1 MKKAIVAVLA
11 LAVAGP
17 LCAED
22 KGIGYG
28 LKLRAQTGLETVDG
42 MRNGFGFGVYTT
54 IPLGPGAIG
63 VELGYQTW
71 NGKQYRQEIG
81 DNPFGLTNP
90 GPLGTAVL
98 TTDSVDARKSTADG
112 LAVRVSYEQKF
123 SGAWGLHGGVALS
136 KLKGEQ
142 ESITTFGSTG
152 AYGSWAMRVEK
163 SSLTFSPY
171 VGASYDLG
179 EKGALEFNLLL
190 SVLKMPTVDP
200 GYNADATGT
209 SRVTPV
215 VSDKSITKPKLEIS
229 YAFRF

>member
-28 LKLRAQTGLETVDG
+28 LKLRAQTGLESVDG

-54 IPLGPGAIG
+54 IPFGPGAIG

-71 NGKQYRQEIG
+71 NGKQYRQDIG
-81 DNPFGLTNP
+81 ANPFGLTNP
-90 GPLGTAVL
+90 APVGAVL
-98 TTDSVDARKSTADG
+98 ITDSVDARKSTADG

-123 SGAWGLHGGVALS
+123 SGAWGLHGGLALS
-136 KLKGEQ
+136 KLKGKQ
-142 ESITTFGSTG
+142 ESITTFGSDG
-152 AYGSWAMRVEK
+152 AFGSWATTAEK
-163 SSLTFSPY
+163 SSLTFSPF
-171 VGASYDLG
+171 VGAQYDLG

-190 SVLKMPTVDP
+190 DVLKMPTVTP
-200 GYNADATGT
+200 GYNAAATGT
-209 SRVTPV
+209 ARVTPL
-215 VSDKSITKPKLEIS
+215 VSDKTITKPKIELS